1 MQLIVVEIPVQ
12 VKLRPWVHPWVHP
25 STRPPQASQKK
36 MHTSAATEVKTGST
50 LLPARV
56 RVMLLLLLPILSFGD
71 LTQTQQTT
79 QLDVKQCLM
88 LGYLSA
94 TPPFTPHNAV
104 GFHHSAEFDVYA
116 AVHKI
121 IFETESF

>member
-1 MQLIVVEIPVQ
+1 MQ
-12 VKLRPWVHPWVHP
+12 
-25 STRPPQASQKK
+25 
-36 MHTSAATEVKTGST
+36 TSAATEVKTGST

-56 RVMLLLLLPILSFGD
+56 RVMLLLLPILSFSD

-94 TPPFTPHNAV
+94 TPRFTPHSAV
-104 GFHHSAEFDVYA
+104 GFHHSAEFDMYA